1 MALKI
6 KIFTKTNKRLKSK
19 NPTWP
24 LWLKKLIRTVF
35 IMIKSRKYIS
45 EKMTR
50 INPTTFRYVVKKA
63 DSRFF
68 YASLKV

>member
-6 KIFTKTNKRLKSK
+6 KIFTKANKRLKPK

-24 LWLKKLIRTVF
+24 LWLKNLIRTVF

-50 INPTTFRYVVKKA
+50 INPTKFRYVAGKEGGR
-63 DSRFF
+63 DHFF
-68 YASLKV
+68 MPS